1 MKVAIIGHGFVGKAI
16 EYVILKNKCDVTLID
31 LLYKN
36 SISDYT
42 CKEFDVIFV
51 CLPTPM
57 SNDGS
62 INDKI
67 IKDEI
72 GNIQQLSYKPLVIV
86 KSTLLPNSLEDISK
100 KIERIVYSPE
110 FLTEK
115 NAKNDLLESKF
126 TIFAGNKVECEDAKS
141 FFIKNTKCKSSNFI
155 FTDFVTASLV
165 KYTINSFLASKVI
178 FFNEIYNLS
187 KSIDE
192 NFDWSMFTSILV
204 NDRRIGSSHLEVP
217 GHDKRFGFGGACFPK
232 DTKALLKFSESK
244 NTSLELLEK
253 VIKINDEIRSKY
265 STITERESTQNIK
278 FNE

>member
-1 MKVAIIGHGFVGKAI
+1 MRRCQKV
-16 EYVILKNKCDVTLID
+16 
-31 LLYKN
+31 
-36 SISDYT
+36 
-42 CKEFDVIFV
+42 
-51 CLPTPM
+51 
-57 SNDGS
+57 
-62 INDKI
+62 
-67 IKDEI
+67 
-72 GNIQQLSYKPLVIV
+72 
-86 KSTLLPNSLEDISK
+86 
-100 KIERIVYSPE
+100 
-110 FLTEK
+110 
-115 NAKNDLLESKF
+115 
-126 TIFAGNKVECEDAKS
+126 
-141 FFIKNTKCKSSNFI
+141 FIKNTKCKSSNFI

-217 GHDKRFGFGGACFPK
+217 GHDKRFGFGGARFK
-232 DTKALLKFSESK
+232 DTKALLSSQQKHIFRIAR
-244 NTSLELLEK
+244 K